1 MTILKL
7 VSAMVLVS
15 FLASCAESPTGRRQM
30 LLFSDGEMSQM
41 GGTAFDEMKQKMT
54 INKDGPTNRYV
65 SCIADA
71 ITGSLSSEWRGSWE
85 VVVFEEDSA
94 NAFALPGK
102 KIGVHTGIFQ
112 VAKNTDQLA
121 TVIGHEVGHVLAH
134 HSAERMSVQSVAS
147 TGTQL
152 IGVLL
157 GEGAGKETVMGLLGL
172 GTQYGVVLPYG
183 RAQES
188 EADLVGLDLM
198 AKSGFNPEAS
208 VTLWQNMSTL
218 SGDQPPEFMSTHPS
232 HSSRISDL
240 QKQLATAR
248 PIYEKAKANGI
259 RPSCQL

>member
-1 MTILKL
+1 MTMLKPILAIVLASLL
-7 VSAMVLVS
+7 V
-15 FLASCAESPTGRRQM
+15 SCAESPTGRRQV

-41 GGTAFDEMKQKMT
+41 GGTAFDEMKKKMT
-54 INKDGPTNRYV
+54 ISKDSATNRYV

-71 ITGSLSSEWRGSWE
+71 ITASLPAEWRGSWE
-85 VVVFEEDSA
+85 VVVFEEKSA

-102 KIGVHTGIFQ
+102 KIGVHTGILQ
-112 VAKNTDQLA
+112 VAKNADQLA

-134 HSAERMSVQSVAS
+134 HSAERMSLQSVAG

-188 EADLVGLDLM
+188 EADIVGLDLM

-208 VTLWQNMSTL
+208 VALWQNMGAL
-218 SGDQPPEFMSTHPS
+218 SQGQPPEFMSTHPS
-232 HSSRISDL
+232 HESRIKDL
-240 QKQLATAR
+240 QKQMVTAK
-248 PIYEKAKANGI
+248 PLYQKAQANGI
-259 RPSCQL
+259 RPSCKR

>member
-1 MTILKL
+1 MTILKPIL
-7 VSAMVLVS
+7 AIVLAS
-15 FLASCAESPTGRRQM
+15 LMASCAESPTGRRQM

-41 GGTAFDEMKQKMT
+41 GGTAFDEMKKKMT
-54 INKDGPTNRYV
+54 INTNSATNRYV

-71 ITGSLSSEWRGSWE
+71 ITVSLPAEWRGSWE
-85 VVVFEEDSA
+85 VVVFEEASA

-134 HSAERMSVQSVAS
+134 HSAERMSVQSIAG

-152 IGVLL
+152 VGVLL

-172 GTQYGVVLPYG
+172 GTQFGVVLPYG

-188 EADLVGLDLM
+188 EADIVGLDLM
-198 AKSGFNPEAS
+198 AKSGFNPAAS
-208 VTLWQNMSTL
+208 VDLWKNMSAL
-218 SGDQPPEFMSTHPS
+218 SNAQPPEFMSTHPS
-232 HSSRISDL
+232 HSSRIKDL
-240 QKQLATAR
+240 QRQMMIAKPL
-248 PIYEKAKANGI
+248 YEKARVNGV
-259 RPSCQL
+259 RPSCER